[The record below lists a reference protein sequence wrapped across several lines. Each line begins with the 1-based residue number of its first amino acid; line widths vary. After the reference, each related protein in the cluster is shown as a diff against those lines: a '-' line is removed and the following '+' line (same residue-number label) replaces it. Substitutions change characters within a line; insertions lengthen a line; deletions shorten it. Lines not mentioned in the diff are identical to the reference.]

1 MKIFLDDFIVYN
13 DMESHLMKF
22 RLCFHKCKE
31 DGIRLNLDKC
41 VFMVFVG
48 LILGFIISKE
58 GKISD
63 PKKVQVIVNML
74 ALTNP

>member
-1 MKIFLDDFIVYN
+1 
-13 DMESHLMKF
+13 
-22 RLCFHKCKE
+22 
-31 DGIRLNLDKC
+31 
-41 VFMVFVG
+41 MVFVG